1 MKNLTLLSLFMLLGL
16 FFAPQ
21 ESMAQ
26 ERKLYGYVTD
36 ASDEPLVGVTVRVM
50 GTSVTTVTDVK
61 GRYQLNGHWPVGTS
75 ISFTYIGYTRQ
86 QLKDNGRE
94 RMDVK
99 MVEASNGIG
108 EIVVKAKS
116 NINAIDLRSKAG
128 IVENVDIKRLTEK
141 PMIDMGLALQGLI
154 PGLNVINTGDLG
166 SAPKIRIRGNSSFR
180 NGNTSNEPLY
190 VLDGKIISA
199 ETFYNLNPQDI
210 ASIKVLKDAAACALY
225 GIKAANG
232 VLEISSQHGYQGKMT
247 LNYSMDLGL
256 TLRGR
261 RGIRLMDTDEKLEL
275 ERLLQNPAAPGYR
288 FSRDYIERNYASD
301 PNKDQLI
308 AEGEQRLSAL
318 RNIHTDWFKELIH
331 NNFYQ
336 KHNLSIKGGNGST
349 TYYLSGNYAY
359 QGGRIEGN
367 NKQRF
372 NVRMGID
379 QQLGKIGYLMIGVSG
394 GYSKSKSPNG
404 TTNDPSSMVYNL
416 NPYEQKTGE
425 LFSYPNQTYYDLVH
439 QYESDATDKNG
450 GVDVNLTL
458 SPWKDL
464 TLAYVAGLDF
474 LQNDDH
480 RFTPASAFSEQNTGV
495 VSIARGI
502 YARSKGT
509 TTNLSSNFRAT
520 YNHVFADVHDVTL
533 GANLDYYLYNYD
545 AVGITGYGVGNV
557 DAPSAINNSLQ
568 GFRQPAVRNPR
579 DKNAQLGIGMVA
591 GYTYN
596 TIYDAYFTYKADA
609 SSILPS
615 DKRWNSAWA
624 AGIGWTPT
632 NYSWLKGNKILSKLN
647 FKASYGVT
655 ANLNGVTVSS
665 TVGTFM
671 FGEQAYENSRVLSL
685 LSLYNKDLK
694 AEQNKSTD
702 LGVSIELLKR
712 ITFDVNWYNRRTDQ
726 ALLDVPIATSSG
738 FSSLK
743 RNIGVLQNR
752 GIELGLNARILDGY
766 DCRLAVGGNIAYNNN
781 KVVSLY
787 WTDKLYLDE
796 QTLIPNYEVG
806 KSYDMLYGLH
816 SLGINPLTGYPVFLT
831 PNGVEKQGTEKLTRD
846 DFIALGHLTPPYSG
860 SFYANFSYK
869 QFDFDIS
876 FYYVLGGKQ
885 RFNYQYVRDKDKA
898 NYNAVA
904 GQTSKMW
911 FKRGD
916 EYKEFST
923 PFYTQSIAE
932 ENLSLYPNSR
942 TIGNSDY
949 LKLSS
954 FSMRYRIPSNWLHKV
969 APFVQYANV
978 GLQGSNLFTWTNYK
992 ESDPESGT
1000 LAGTMQPVFTFH
1012 LNLTF

>member
-1 MKNLTLLSLFMLLGL
+1 
-16 FFAPQ
+16 
-21 ESMAQ
+21 
-26 ERKLYGYVTD
+26 
-36 ASDEPLVGVTVRVM
+36 
-50 GTSVTTVTDVK
+50 
-61 GRYQLNGHWPVGTS
+61 
-75 ISFTYIGYTRQ
+75 
-86 QLKDNGRE
+86 
-94 RMDVK
+94 
-99 MVEASNGIG
+99 
-108 EIVVKAKS
+108 
-116 NINAIDLRSKAG
+116 
-128 IVENVDIKRLTEK
+128 
-141 PMIDMGLALQGLI
+141 
-154 PGLNVINTGDLG
+154 
-166 SAPKIRIRGNSSFR
+166 
-180 NGNTSNEPLY
+180 
-190 VLDGKIISA
+190 
-199 ETFYNLNPQDI
+199 
-210 ASIKVLKDAAACALY
+210 
-225 GIKAANG
+225 
-232 VLEISSQHGYQGKMT
+232 
-247 LNYSMDLGL
+247 
-256 TLRGR
+256 
-261 RGIRLMDTDEKLEL
+261 
-275 ERLLQNPAAPGYR
+275 
-288 FSRDYIERNYASD
+288 
-301 PNKDQLI
+301 
-308 AEGEQRLSAL
+308 
-318 RNIHTDWFKELIH
+318 
-331 NNFYQ
+331 
-336 KHNLSIKGGNGST
+336 
-349 TYYLSGNYAY
+349 
-359 QGGRIEGN
+359 
-367 NKQRF
+367 
-372 NVRMGID
+372 
-379 QQLGKIGYLMIGVSG
+379 MIGVSG

-425 LFSYPNQTYYDLVH
+425 LFSYPNQTYYDLMH

-752 GIELGLNARILDGY
+752 EIGRAS
-766 DCRLAVGGNIAYNNN
+766 CRERVC
-781 KVVSLY
+781 LY
-787 WTDKLYLDE
+787 
-796 QTLIPNYEVG
+796 V
-806 KSYDMLYGLH
+806 
-816 SLGINPLTGYPVFLT
+816 
-831 PNGVEKQGTEKLTRD
+831 
-846 DFIALGHLTPPYSG
+846 
-860 SFYANFSYK
+860 
-869 QFDFDIS
+869 
-876 FYYVLGGKQ
+876 
-885 RFNYQYVRDKDKA
+885 
-898 NYNAVA
+898 
-904 GQTSKMW
+904 
-911 FKRGD
+911 
-916 EYKEFST
+916 
-923 PFYTQSIAE
+923 
-932 ENLSLYPNSR
+932 
-942 TIGNSDY
+942 
-949 LKLSS
+949 
-954 FSMRYRIPSNWLHKV
+954 
-969 APFVQYANV
+969 
-978 GLQGSNLFTWTNYK
+978 
-992 ESDPESGT
+992 
-1000 LAGTMQPVFTFH
+1000 
-1012 LNLTF
+1012 